1 MNMLLMHLPV
11 LPIVVPLLAGALML
25 MLAESR
31 RVVRVSIALTAMLLQ
46 FVAACT
52 LLYLTT
58 DSIPHLWSEGV
69 GVYTIGDWAAP
80 FGIVLVV
87 DRLTALM
94 LALGASVGL
103 ASLVYSLARWDR
115 LGPHYHSLFQFLLM
129 GLNGA
134 FLTGDLFNLFV
145 FFEVL
150 LASSYGLV
158 LHGSGKARVKAG
170 LHYIVVNLA
179 SSLLFLIG
187 VALIYGVTG
196 TLNMADLAGRI
207 AALTPQDRPLF
218 EAGATVLAVAFLVK
232 AGSWPLNFWLP
243 GTYAA
248 AGAPV
253 AAAFSLM
260 TKVGIYAL
268 IRIGTLIGASDAD
281 ATFIGTALF
290 YAGMATLVVGTIGL
304 LAAQHLGRLVGF
316 SVIVSSG
323 TLLAAVGFSS
333 EVLTAPALFYL
344 LTSVLATSAFFILT
358 GMTERTRTQFPP
370 MADAAAA
377 PLPAISYEAFG
388 VRESPDSHSL
398 DDEVGIAIPAVMAFL
413 GLSFVCCVLL
423 ISGLPPLSGFIAKF
437 ALLSAI
443 FNTGFESAPTQMWS
457 FMAAIIVAGF
467 AALIALT
474 RVGMRLFW
482 TNVTRT
488 TPRLRII
495 EAAPVAFLLLLTM
508 GLTVAANPVM
518 IYLDAAARSLHDP
531 ETYIRVVLS
540 SRTHLAPVEASQP

>member
-1 MNMLLMHLPV
+1 MSPWLQHLPV
-11 LPIVVPLLAGALML
+11 MPIVVPLLAGSLL
-25 MLAESR
+25 LLLADSR
-31 RVVRVSIALTAMLLQ
+31 RALRVGISLGAMLLQ
-46 FVAACT
+46 FATALM
-52 LLYLTT
+52 LLYLTS
-58 DSIPHLWSEGV
+58 DSIAQLWPQGV
-69 GVYTIGDWAAP
+69 GVYMIGNWAAP

-94 LALGASVGL
+94 LILSASVAL
-103 ASLVYSLARWDR
+103 ASLVYSLARCDR
-115 LGPHYHSLFQFLLM
+115 LGPHFHSLFQFLLM

-150 LASSYGLV
+150 LAASYGLV
-158 LHGSGKARVKAG
+158 LHGSGKPRVKAG

-187 VALIYGVTG
+187 VALIYGITG

-207 AALTPQDRPLF
+207 AVLTPQDRPLF
-218 EAGATVLAVAFLVK
+218 EAGAAVLAVSFLVK
-232 AGSWPLNFWLP
+232 SGSWPLNFWLP

-253 AAAFSLM
+253 AAVFSLM

-268 IRIGTLIGASDAD
+268 IRIGTLIAASDPA
-281 ATFIGTALF
+281 ATFIGMTLF
-290 YAGMATLVVGTIGL
+290 YVGMATLVAGTIGL

-333 EVLTAPALFYL
+333 EQLMASALFYML
-344 LTSVLATSAFFILT
+344 ISVLASSAFFILT
-358 GMTERTRTQFPP
+358 GMTERTRTQ
-370 MADAAAA
+370 
-377 PLPAISYEAFG
+377 LPATMDTTPPPALRYEAFG
-388 VRESPDSHSL
+388 VRDSPDPYSL
-398 DDEVGIAIPAVMAFL
+398 DEEVGIAIPAVMAFL

-423 ISGLPPLSGFIAKF
+423 ISGLPPLSGFLAKF

-443 FNTGFESAPTQMWS
+443 FNTGFESAPVQTWS
-457 FMAAIIVAGF
+457 FIAAIIVTGF

-482 TNVTRT
+482 TNVTRR

-508 GLTVAANPVM
+508 GLTIVTDPVM
-518 IYLDAAARSLHDP
+518 TYLDSTARALHDP
-531 ETYIRVVLS
+531 EVYIRMVLS
-540 SRTHLAPVEASQP
+540 SRPSPAMPGLEQQ